1 MARPL
6 FVRIFTDELPLKI
19 LSLVLAVTLFVLVR
33 NDKDATSGAYVK
45 VIYTLPEDRVLVSD
59 PVPEVKVSVR
69 GPWTKLQHLDRSL
82 EPLHI
87 DLTRVHTPEVRIDED
102 MIKVPA
108 GVRVSSIVPSEVHV
122 EFEPV
127 GAKRQAIVECLHRV
141 LRRERAAA
149 AMREHER
156 TPVGGTPGKERLRH
170 VSPRSV

>member
-6 FVRIFTDELPLKI
+6 LVRIFVEELPLKV

-59 PVPEVKVSVR
+59 PVPEVKVLVR

-87 DLTRVHTPEVRIDED
+87 DLTRVHTPDVRIDED
-102 MIKVPA
+102 MI
-108 GVRVSSIVPSEVHV
+108 
-122 EFEPV
+122 
-127 GAKRQAIVECLHRV
+127 
-141 LRRERAAA
+141 
-149 AMREHER
+149 
-156 TPVGGTPGKERLRH
+156 
-170 VSPRSV
+170 